1 MVLLYFGSNGVLNA
15 TYTGQIVLV
24 TSLTML
30 QLVKFEFKA
39 FCVFKKKKIGNYF
52 NISLVRVLHGVD

>member
-30 QLVKFEFKA
+30 QLVKFDFKA
-39 FCVFKKKKIGNYF
+39 FCVFKKKKNRKLLQYQFGSCITR
-52 NISLVRVLHGVD
+52 S